1 MSLGFYVDV
10 QRCIGCRTCQV
21 ACKDR
26 HNLQAAG
33 PRTRRV
39 GSFECG
45 MYPEVGMFHLTVSCN
60 HCDDPACVAGCPT
73 GAMFKSDDGTV
84 QHVDDCCVVCRNCM
98 ITCPYGAPQFDP
110 ERKKMTKC
118 DFCRDYLEQG
128 LPPSCVAACPCR
140 ALDYGEYDE
149 LLKRYGEQATIA
161 PLPGP
166 ELTRPH
172 FICAPNRHSKP
183 QGSTEGLRGKRISNP
198 EEV

>member
-1 MSLGFYVDV
+1 MSLGFYVNV
-10 QRCIGCRTCQV
+10 RRCIGCKTCQV

-33 PRTRRV
+33 PRPRRAEA
-39 GSFECG
+39 FECG
-45 MYPEVGMFHLTVSCN
+45 TYPDVAMFQLSLSCN
-60 HCDDPACVAGCPT
+60 HCENPVCAEACPT
-73 GAMFKSDDGTV
+73 QAMHKDENGIVS
-84 QHVDDCCVVCRNCM
+84 VDPDRCVGCRYCEWN
-98 ITCPYGAPQFDP
+98 CPYGAPQFDP

-149 LLKRYGEQATIA
+149 LLKRYGEQAAIA